1 MRALIA
7 ALALWAVL
15 PAARPCDCFPPE
27 LRAKTAQDALDLAR
41 VAVYARVVEVA
52 AGRAKAIVL
61 ESFKGPPPGTTLEQF
76 IKAWPTQF
84 PGNSDANNL
93 ILQART
99 WERHDVGQTPG
110 FNGDVEKA
118 LGSIKVPFLYMPSET
133 DLYFPLTDAQYE
145 KQFMK
150 TVVFAP
156 IHSIW
161 GHPAGAAPNPED
173 KAFLNETV
181 GRFLAGQTG
190 QR

>member
-1 MRALIA
+1 MA
-7 ALALWAVL
+7 AFAMVWAGWLYSQEWWRRELWKAG
-15 PAARPCDCFPPE
+15 
-27 LRAKTAQDALDLAR
+27 AQ
-41 VAVYARVVEVA
+41 
-52 AGRAKAIVL
+52 
-61 ESFKGPPPGTTLEQF
+61 PGTTLDQF
-76 IKAWPTQF
+76 IKAWPSRFLPTA
-84 PGNSDANNL
+84 DANNV

-173 KAFLNETV
+173 KAFLNETI
-181 GRFLAGQTG
+181 GRFLAGQSA

>member
-1 MRALIA
+1 MVSLGSKGRLRRSPPTRPSRTGTIPSRRRRGWPRSQWSGPGGYSQEWWRRE
-7 ALALWAVL
+7 LW
-15 PAARPCDCFPPE
+15 
-27 LRAKTAQDALDLAR
+27 K
-41 VAVYARVVEVA
+41 
-52 AGRAKAIVL
+52 AGA
-61 ESFKGPPPGTTLEQF
+61 PPGTTLDQF
-76 IKAWPTQF
+76 IKAWPTRF
-84 PGNSDANNL
+84 LPTADANNI

-173 KAFLNETV
+173 KAFLNETI
-181 GRFLAGQTG
+181 GRFLAGQTP
-190 QR
+190 RR